1 MKNQTFKKSFSFL
14 DADGKR
20 ARIDAEITDR
30 SNYLEFTASGTYQG
44 GGGQVLDEIKPA
56 NDAQKQ
62 FIDLW
67 YNWHLNGMSAGTE
80 EQSAAIKKWEAAG
93 NKYDYDAAVNYLKSI
108 NLYEVKHPKT
118 GEPYKYGHGWI
129 IKDLPDGFLDNLIF
143 IINNIEAEEKEKEAK
158 AAGLSGDDKILA
170 IMEEEGINE
179 DMLDACKAY
188 LDNIA
193 REDLSYFNEAYQGE
207 YSSDEEFAR
216 EMAESLGDID
226 ENVRWPHNCIDWERA
241 ACELMQDYFKAGGYY
256 FRNL

>member
-20 ARIDAEITDR
+20 ARINAEITNR

-44 GGGQVLDEIKPA
+44 SAGQCLGDIKPA
-56 NDAQKQ
+56 NDAQKY
-62 FIDLW
+62 FLDLW

-93 NKYDYDAAVNYLKSI
+93 NKYEYEAAKNYLKSI

-129 IKDLPDGFLDNLIF
+129 IKELPDNFLSELIAV
-143 IINNIEAEEKEKEAK
+143 ISKIETVEKIREQEQGAK
-158 AAGLSGDDKILA
+158 TGDDKILA

-193 REDLSYFNEAYQGE
+193 GEDLSNFNEAYQGK
-207 YSSDEEFAR
+207 YLSDEEFAR

-226 ENVRWPHNCIDWERA
+226 ENARWPHNCIDWERA
-241 ACELMQDYFKAGGYY
+241 ACELMQDYFEAGGYY